1 MEGLSCVILAT
12 PKELD
17 TKMKAWIL
25 HCEKQ
30 STAEDPKMGSAALN
44 LTFRR
49 LIWQWCSG
57 RSEVGKPEDVEL
69 CLT

>member
-1 MEGLSCVILAT
+1 MQQKQWKTVYRNPEQTSTMEGLSRVILAT

-25 HCEKQ
+25 HFEKQ
-30 STAEDPKMGSAALN
+30 SSAEDPKMGSAAPN

-49 LIWQWCSG
+49 LIWQ
-57 RSEVGKPEDVEL
+57 
-69 CLT
+69 